1 MSGWGFY
8 IIPDLKTW
16 ADNAGDRSPIERFAS
31 LEEARDRFLE
41 LRAQDYNSEAVEPS
55 PDGRPPARLTLGIES
70 SDGLS
75 AADILHVRQGQNY
88 LVTDFTCMDRLRA
101 DPAVSEIL
109 GQVSREIGFDLVQP
123 PGCAPVPF
131 EAWDNP
137 YFPAAT
143 AGSIAARIYDLG
155 RQCIPEDFA
164 GETSREGTVA
174 VFARMLQK
182 GGTGGAREIALAVS
196 GIAMDGNEAVQAEA
210 NAIIQDIAA
219 YGLKEEAPEKVR
231 RKSSKER

>member
-1 MSGWGFY
+1 M
-8 IIPDLKTW
+8 
-16 ADNAGDRSPIERFAS
+16 
-31 LEEARDRFLE
+31 
-41 LRAQDYNSEAVEPS
+41 
-55 PDGRPPARLTLGIES
+55 
-70 SDGLS
+70 
-75 AADILHVRQGQNY
+75 RQGENY
-88 LVTDFTCMDRLRA
+88 LVTDFTQMDRLRE
-101 DPAVSEIL
+101 DPVVSEIL
-109 GQVSREIGFDLVQP
+109 GWVSKEIGFDLVQP
-123 PGCAPVPF
+123 PGCAPVSF
-131 EAWDNP
+131 EEWDNP
-137 YFPAAT
+137 YFPAVT

-164 GETSREGTVA
+164 DETSREGTVA

>member
-1 MSGWGFY
+1 MHSTAFPCAKMEVD
-8 IIPDLKTW
+8 IIQYY
-16 ADNAGDRSPIERFAS
+16 AIN
-31 LEEARDRFLE
+31 EELAR
-41 LRAQDYNSEAVEPS
+41 RAKGMIS
-55 PDGRPPARLTLGIES
+55 
-70 SDGLS
+70 
-75 AADILHVRQGQNY
+75 
-88 LVTDFTCMDRLRA
+88 F
-101 DPAVSEIL
+101 PAV
-109 GQVSREIGFDLVQP
+109 
-123 PGCAPVPF
+123 
-131 EAWDNP
+131 
-137 YFPAAT
+137 T

-164 GETSREGTVA
+164 DEASREGTVA

>member
-1 MSGWGFY
+1 M
-8 IIPDLKTW
+8 
-16 ADNAGDRSPIERFAS
+16 
-31 LEEARDRFLE
+31 
-41 LRAQDYNSEAVEPS
+41 
-55 PDGRPPARLTLGIES
+55 
-70 SDGLS
+70 S
-75 AADILHVRQGQNY
+75 AADILHVRQGNNY

-101 DPAVSEIL
+101 DPAVREIL
-109 GQVSREIGFDLVQP
+109 GRVSREIGFDLVQP
-123 PGCAPVPF
+123 PGCPPIPF
-131 EAWDNP
+131 EEWDNP
-137 YFPAAT
+137 YFPAVT

-164 GETSREGTVA
+164 DETSREGTVA
-174 VFARMLQK
+174 AFARMLQK